1 MKLHETILSADLVAQ
16 KLQWG
21 NSGSLSKKHSPKGFH
36 LFLNPKFLLNRLL
49 SIIKKTFFS
58 FTMFLFYNV
67 LSIRIQIETLID

>member
-21 NSGSLSKKHSPKGFH
+21 TVALCPKSTPPKGFH

-49 SIIKKTFFS
+49 SFIKKRFS
-58 FTMFLFYNV
+58 LLQY
-67 LSIRIQIETLID
+67 IRIQIETLVD

>member
-21 NSGSLSKKHSPKGFH
+21 TVALCPKSTPKGFH

-49 SIIKKTFFS
+49 SFIKKRFS
-58 FTMFLFYNV
+58 LLQY
-67 LSIRIQIETLID
+67 IRIQIETLVD